1 MNMNT
6 HSSMINYQPFYSTAC
21 NKSTVIVVKGDSCK
35 ERQEAWSLWQQAS
48 ALGVVR
54 ANTIYKY
61 VLSK

>member
-1 MNMNT
+1 
-6 HSSMINYQPFYSTAC
+6 MINYQPFYSTAC